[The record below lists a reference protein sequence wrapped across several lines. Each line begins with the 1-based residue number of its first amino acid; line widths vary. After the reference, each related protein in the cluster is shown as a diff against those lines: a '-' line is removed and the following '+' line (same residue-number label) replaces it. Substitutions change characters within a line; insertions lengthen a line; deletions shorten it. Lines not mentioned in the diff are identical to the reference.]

1 MSAGDRVEIAMLI
14 ARIAQLA
21 DDGEVDAYLDC
32 FTTNAVWELA
42 DASGIGLEVQTRR
55 GRADLEAGV
64 RERRREGM
72 QGPGSRTRHD
82 VSTIWVTVDGDRAAS
97 RAYYRYYLDTNAT
110 PRLTT
115 MGVYDDEFTRDADGW
130 RLAHRSITRS

>member
-1 MSAGDRVEIAMLI
+1 MSVDDRVEIAMLI

-21 DDGEVDAYLDC
+21 DDGSVGAYLDC
-32 FTTNAVWELA
+32 FTTDAEWELA

-64 RERRREGM
+64 RERRRQGM

-82 VSTIWVTVDGDRAAS
+82 VSTIAIAVDGDRASS
-97 RAYYRYYLDTNAT
+97 RAYYRYYLDTHAT
-110 PRLTT
+110 PRLAT
-115 MGVYDDEFTRDADGW
+115 MGVYDDAFTRGPDGW
-130 RLAHRSITRS
+130 RLARRTITRS

>member
-1 MSAGDRVEIAMLI
+1 MSASDRIEIAMLI

-21 DDGEVDAYLDC
+21 DDGTVDDYLDR
-32 FTTNAVWELA
+32 FTADAVWELTV
-42 DASGIGLEVQTRR
+42 ASGIGLEVQTRR

-97 RAYYRYYLDTNAT
+97 RAYYRYYLDTDAT
-110 PRLTT
+110 PRLAT
-115 MGVYDDEFTRDADGW
+115 MGVYDDAFIRGADGW
-130 RLAHRSITRS
+130 LLAHRTITRS